1 MFNRLVWGRRM
12 WLFVF
17 SHHYQKAW
25 IHSVSVILESQL
37 VSFVSMSDTRLS
49 TLVSPTTELNSN
61 LSPAPNERALLVLR
75 EGAVSS

>member
-1 MFNRLVWGRRM
+1 MSSGLGLR
-12 WLFVF
+12 
-17 SHHYQKAW
+17 K
-25 IHSVSVILESQL
+25 SQL
-37 VSFVSMSDTRLS
+37 VSQLDTRLS

>member
-61 LSPAPNERALLVLR
+61 HGPALVN
-75 EGAVSS
+75 AP

>member
-61 LSPAPNERALLVLR
+61 HGPAPSERSLIEMR
-75 EGAVSS
+75 EG